1 MAGFSVL
8 ISGVACS
15 SVAFC
20 SSAVWL
26 CWADAGTAGIEGFG
40 TPTRPLGA
48 SSPLLRIQS
57 LAAWRNSLPFGG
69 NKCMRAP
76 SMEDLMREDSPA
88 AWTATQSGYSRD
100 GASLNAFWTT
110 SRDTRP
116 GTSR

>member
-40 TPTRPLGA
+40 TRHPAVFAFDGLDSAESANRKGPG
-48 SSPLLRIQS
+48 
-57 LAAWRNSLPFGG
+57 FGYV
-69 NKCMRAP
+69 
-76 SMEDLMREDSPA
+76 L
-88 AWTATQSGYSRD
+88 
-100 GASLNAFWTT
+100 
-110 SRDTRP
+110 
-116 GTSR
+116 